1 MFYKVTRFFLFFVFC
16 FVAGTPLFG
25 QNLILNPSFENY
37 KSCPLNIT
45 SFDTLLE
52 EVSLPSSSSG
62 DYFNECSSSDF
73 GVPSNFKGSQKA
85 TEGSGYVGLYF
96 YALND
101 YREYIQLNTSK
112 TLREKHPYKLTLQ
125 LSLAEASSLALKNIS
140 IVLVNKKIKLP
151 NSSALTGSRMDLQ
164 EDLAFHEVKLKPNKS
179 LASTDDWVTLTAEF
193 EAKGFENHIIVG
205 NFDNNVNTSL
215 LEKEGPVL
223 SSDFSYYYVDNLALE
238 ELPRVNYEED
248 KIYVLERNPFEPK
261 GYELDAE
268 AIASVKKIFKYL
280 KENAEVQ
287 MKITGHS
294 DNIGQP
300 GYNKFI
306 SSLRARAV
314 ALYLKNL
321 GIEDNRIV
329 WEGVGDTRPL
339 GNGKIKED
347 HLANRRVE
355 FVMTKFEDQ

>member
-1 MFYKVTRFFLFFVFC
+1 MFYKVTRIFFVPIFGLLL
-16 FVAGTPLFG
+16 GTPLFG
-25 QNLILNPSFENY
+25 QNLILNPGFENY
-37 KSCPLNIT
+37 KSCPVNIT
-45 SFDTLLE
+45 SFDTVLE
-52 EVSLPSSSSG
+52 DISLASSSSG
-62 DYFNECSSSDF
+62 DYFNQCGSNDF
-73 GVPSNFKGSQKA
+73 GIPSNFKGSQNA
-85 TEGSGYVGLYF
+85 IDGSGYVGLYF

-101 YREYIQLNTSK
+101 YREYVQMNTSK
-112 TLREKHPYKLTLQ
+112 TLREKHPYKITLQ
-125 LSLAEASSLALKNIS
+125 LSLAETSTLALKNMS
-140 IVLVNKKIKLP
+140 IVLINKKIKLP
-151 NSSALTGSRMDLQ
+151 NSSALTNSRMDLQ
-164 EDLAFHEVKLKPNKS
+164 EGLTFQEVKLKPNKS
-179 LASTDDWVTLTAEF
+179 LANTEDWITLTAEF
-193 EAKGFENHIIVG
+193 EAKGFENHIIIG
-205 NFDNNVNTSL
+205 NFDNNADTAL
-215 LEKEGPVL
+215 LEQKGPLL
-223 SSDFSYYYVDNLALE
+223 SSDFSYYYVDNLTLE
-238 ELPRVNYEED
+238 ELPRVNYEKD

-287 MKITGHS
+287 MKITGHT

-321 GIEDNRIV
+321 GIDDNRIV

-355 FVMTKFEDQ
+355 FVMTETKD